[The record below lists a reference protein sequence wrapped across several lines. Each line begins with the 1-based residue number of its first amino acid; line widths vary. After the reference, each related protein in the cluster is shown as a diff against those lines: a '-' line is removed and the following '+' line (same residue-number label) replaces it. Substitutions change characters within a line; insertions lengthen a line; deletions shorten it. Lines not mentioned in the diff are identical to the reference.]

1 MSARKL
7 IALLHARLAILLAS
21 LILALAAPALGQ
33 TNAVVPAPPPAA
45 SPATT
50 RPLPPPPPEW
60 IVDNKALDGLA
71 AALPNTH
78 GETRLSALASQAAV
92 ILARARTAEAK
103 ANSQKVEA
111 LRDLKPLMSRP
122 RARRGPQDRARI
134 AALETQA
141 AEFGRQATEAA
152 AVAARAS
159 DLYDAVAEVRRT
171 DFSTRVLSRSASPL
185 SPTYWSSLAA
195 AGAEDAD
202 RFADLAEEAARTAAS
217 APEPRG
223 IAILFAGAV
232 LALLIVWPGLWLGLR
247 LADRFTVGDDE
258 RIPLSAQRLWIALVE
273 FGLPS
278 LAALAVRAAANWGG
292 LLSPKA
298 DALAGS
304 VVVAVAWGAA
314 ILALGRALGTG
325 RDAKQRLIPLTDDEA
340 ARGRACLFAVVLV
353 TAAGFIL
360 TRLIFVTGASV
371 ASDVAA
377 HDVVSLAYGVVGAGI
392 LLALS
397 AEPPAPGAEA
407 AANASVRGVISM
419 FLAAAL
425 IATVIAMLA
434 GYSTLAALISGQVF
448 WLSLLAA
455 VTYLLLRVI
464 DDLVGRLFARGGW
477 ARRALASL
485 FRLSSSSIG
494 QIGVLSVAAL
504 QLLVM
509 IAALSLALTPYGQS
523 GDLLVTNLGRLGQPL
538 RFGTATL
545 SPTAIATGVGA
556 LVIGITL
563 ARLVRDW
570 VVRRY
575 LPATTWDS
583 GVRNSVG
590 TGVGYLGVGVA
601 LIAAM
606 GAMGL
611 GFQQIALIASALS
624 VGIGFGLQQIV
635 QNFVAGIILLIER
648 PVKVDD
654 WVNVDGCE
662 GEVRRIRV
670 RATEVRTLDRTTVII
685 PNSDFITKVVQNRS
699 TGSPRGRLAL
709 QFAVTDQA
717 DLRRARDLI
726 ERTAAGQ
733 DTVLKSPAPAV
744 FIDSL
749 SEDGAV
755 HLTCR
760 VFASEPR
767 NGDQVRTQIFQA
779 VLDAAAE
786 AKLALRG
793 PAAA

>member
-1 MSARKL
+1 MPARKL
-7 IALLHARLAILLAS
+7 VALLAPWLPALLAG
-21 LILALAAPALGQ
+21 LFLGLAAPALSQ
-33 TNAVVPAPPPAA
+33 TNAVISAPPPAA
-45 SPATT
+45 KPAIA

-60 IVDNKALDGLA
+60 IADGKALDGIA
-71 AALPNTH
+71 AALPHSH
-78 GETRLSALASQAAV
+78 GETRLSALASQAAT
-92 ILARARTAEAK
+92 ILARVRAAEAT
-103 ANSQKVEA
+103 ANSQKAEA
-111 LRDLKPLMSRP
+111 LAGLKPMLARP
-122 RARRGPQDRARI
+122 RARRIPQDRTRI
-134 AALETQA
+134 AALQA
-141 AEFGRQATEAA
+141 RVAEFGREAGQAA
-152 AVAARAS
+152 ALAAKAS
-159 DLYDAVAEVRRT
+159 DVFDAVAEVRRT
-171 DFSTRVLSRSASPL
+171 DFSTQVLSRYPSPL
-185 SPTYWSSLAA
+185 SPAYWTALAA
-195 AGAEDAD
+195 AGAQDVD
-202 RFADLAEEAARTAAS
+202 RFADLAQEAEHSAVS

-223 IAILFAGAV
+223 LAILLAGGV
-232 LALLIVWPGLWLGLR
+232 LAFLIAGPLMWLGLR
-247 LADRFTVGDDE
+247 LADRFTVGENE

-278 LAALAVRAAANWGG
+278 LAAVAVRAAAAWGG

-298 DALAGS
+298 DAVAGS
-304 VVVAVAWGAA
+304 GVVAIAWAAA

-325 RDAKQRLIPLTDDEA
+325 RDSKRRLIPISDREA
-340 ARGRACLFAVVLV
+340 ARARGCLSAVALV

-377 HDVVSLAYGVVGAGI
+377 HDFLSLAYVVVGAGI
-392 LLALS
+392 LLALK
-397 AEPPAPGAEA
+397 ADPTAPGADPA
-407 AANASVRGVISM
+407 AKAPFRGVFSM

-425 IATVIAMLA
+425 IATVTVLLA
-434 GYSTLAALISGQVF
+434 GYATLAALISGQVF

-455 VTYLLLRVI
+455 ITYLLLRVI
-464 DDLVGRLFARGGW
+464 DDLVGRLFAGGGW

-485 FRLSSSSIG
+485 FRLSSSAIG
-494 QIGVLSVAAL
+494 QIGVLGVAAL

-509 IAALSLALTPYGQS
+509 IGALSLALTPYGQS
-523 GDLLVTNLGRLGQPL
+523 GDLLISHLGRLGQPL

-556 LVIGITL
+556 LVIGVTL

-590 TGVGYLGVGVA
+590 TGVGYLGVGIA
-601 LIAAM
+601 LVAAM
-606 GAMGL
+606 AAMGL

-709 QFAVTDQA
+709 QFAVADQA

-726 ERTAAGQ
+726 ERTAASQ
-733 DTVLKSPAPAV
+733 DAILKTPAPAV

-760 VFASEPR
+760 VYAAEPR
-767 NGDQVRTQIFQA
+767 NGDQVRTQLFLA
-779 VLDAAAE
+779 VLDASAE